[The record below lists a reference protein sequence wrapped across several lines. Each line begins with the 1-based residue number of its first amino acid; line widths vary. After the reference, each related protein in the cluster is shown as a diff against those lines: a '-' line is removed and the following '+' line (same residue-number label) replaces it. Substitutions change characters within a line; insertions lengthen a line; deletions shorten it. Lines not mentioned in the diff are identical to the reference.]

1 MNSTGCEPS
10 RALGAIVAPPVAA
23 FYLKPRDIAEIVDQ
37 IALRALG
44 LLALEREAVTSKE
57 WRGGEA

>member
-1 MNSTGCEPS
+1 MAQVTEF
-10 RALGAIVAPPVAA
+10 GAIVAPPVAA

-44 LLALEREAVTSKE
+44 LLDLNGEAVASRE
-57 WRGGEA
+57 WRGGET